1 MPAHLH
7 TAQCL
12 DVGHIIS
19 PAATFP
25 SLRVGTPLTRHTN
38 HWQSSCQA
46 TSPTACSF
54 PALFVCARQCRLLV
68 LCCTECQGSCK
79 SPPGTG
85 TPRLDLTCE
94 LCQER
99 QQGTA
104 AGPHIQKKRQGRRRR
119 HGHSHTN
126 VVIPDLISSQFFFEP
141 TSRPGPQLGC
151 PGSIPGMFQLSHPAA
166 CTGTELRVRNLP

>member
-25 SLRVGTPLTRHTN
+25 SLRVGTPLTHHTN
-38 HWQSSCQA
+38 HWQTSCQA

-54 PALFVCARQCRLLV
+54 PALFFCARQCRLLV

-79 SPPGTG
+79 SLPGIG

-104 AGPHIQKKRQGRRRR
+104 AGPHIQKKKQGRRRRR
-119 HGHSHTN
+119 HGHSHTD
-126 VVIPDLISSQFFFEP
+126 VVILDLVSCQVLKP
-141 TSRPGPQLGC
+141 TSSSPETGPQLGC
-151 PGSIPGMFQLSHPAA
+151 PGSIPGVFQLFTQLLALAQS
-166 CTGTELRVRNLP
+166 CE